1 MGDFKKTNSAMQ
13 NAAAEREARSQGQSS
28 TVKKLTGSESKIKDK
43 VVSAK
48 VYPETWERFTQI
60 NKAQGITNNSAINM
74 IITKYIRENEEI
86 LNYYIK

>member
-13 NAAAEREARSQGQSS
+13 NAAAKREARSQGQSS
-28 TVKKLTGSESKIKDK
+28 TVKKLTGTDSKIKNK
-43 VVSAK
+43 IISAK

-74 IITKYIRENEEI
+74 IITKYIRENERMFNI
-86 LNYYIK
+86 